1 MAKAEFA
8 IDFCFMSYHDTQ
20 KAASESVSH
29 KFRLEHVAD
38 ICLLPSKLK
47 TCRTSAISRFIL
59 ITRLVSLIFIEIRP
73 LFTPSFDSISPK
85 KCQKSRPMKSIKIPS
100 RSLSHPL
107 AALGEVLRG
116 FSFDG
121 ASPNEGRNQ
130 GKNRREGK
138 ALKIV
143 YFYDLYTHQTI

>member
-1 MAKAEFA
+1 MAKAEFS
-8 IDFCFMSYHDTQ
+8 IDSCFMSYHDTQ
-20 KAASESVSH
+20 KAALKLAGY

-59 ITRLVSLIFIEIRP
+59 ITRLVSLIFNEIRP
-73 LFTPSFDSISPK
+73 LFSRHPSISSK

-100 RSLSHPL
+100 RSLSHSQPSEKFYE
-107 AALGEVLRG
+107 ALVLMEA
-116 FSFDG
+116 

-138 ALKIV
+138 ALEIV